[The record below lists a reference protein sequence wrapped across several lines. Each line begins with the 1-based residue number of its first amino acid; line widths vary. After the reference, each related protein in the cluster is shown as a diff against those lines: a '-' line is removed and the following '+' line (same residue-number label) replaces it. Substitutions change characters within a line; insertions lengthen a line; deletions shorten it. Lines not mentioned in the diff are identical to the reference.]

1 MNACFEFHFPA
12 DVLERYAMGKVSHLD
27 CGPLEEHLILCAAC
41 RKRLMH
47 VEEFIS
53 VIRVALMELDT
64 HPEARICTQS
74 AFAL

>member
-1 MNACFEFHFPA
+1 MNACFEFRFPN

-53 VIRVALMELDT
+53 VIRVALMELDS
-64 HPEARICTQS
+64 HPEARISAQS

>member
-1 MNACFEFHFPA
+1 MNACFECHFPA

-47 VEEFIS
+47 VEEFVS